1 MEDLAGALSRSA
13 DKPKNAFA
21 GKMAPLKDAVT
32 SGKFGSGKKGARSFR
47 SSVMP
52 DLLKGYGQHLPGNG
66 IDIDEVGRLG
76 PKFQQPLSDILV
88 QERLESFASA
98 TLDKVINKG
107 LTRPD
112 KVYKALSQNGSPIG
126 QSLRM
131 LNQSSGQGIAMAQ
144 FMNALQGQLR
154 GQLKKNFS
162 LASPLASGFVPFD
175 LMPFVRTIYPVY
187 TPLRNKIPRVPGQG
201 TYHRGKILSSITGSL
216 PGQLGALQDDST
228 SEFFGGSFASWP
240 NSLPASGTQNAYDLI
255 IPYKFFALTEGV
267 SWLQQFAGQGFD
279 DLYGLASLV
288 LLQEFMLLEEHDIL
302 ASSSQALAQPTAP
315 TAPARSA
322 GTGET
327 GLSGVTTN
335 VYIVVTALDYWGET
349 AYNVSNVTTTPT
361 TNGQVIDVT
370 INPVNGAI
378 GYAIYLATGGSN
390 PGRTSFW
397 RYTDTIPGGFTGSHK
412 VTLQGALPTSGANP
426 PAADTGTS
434 SANRQESLI
443 SVLSDRAYNGGSG
456 PYPGSGSSPAVN
468 AGYKNLSVGQVFG
481 ISVLQTALQQMFNG
495 QNGYLANPSEIIT
508 SANDAL
514 ALANSITSE
523 SVAAY
528 QLRVQQSEV
537 AGVLAGVAVSNVV
550 NPITRSMPEIL
561 VHPYLPQGNALLM
574 SYTLPQTQN
583 NLGNVVENV
592 MVQDYAQIGW
602 PVIDPTFRQ
611 SILRYGLLWFAAPQ
625 YCGLLGGLQQSAT
638 TPYS

>member
-1 MEDLAGALSRSA
+1 M
-13 DKPKNAFA
+13 
-21 GKMAPLKDAVT
+21 
-32 SGKFGSGKKGARSFR
+32 
-47 SSVMP
+47 MP

-76 PKFQQPLSDILV
+76 PKFQQPLNDILT
-88 QERLESFASA
+88 QERLEQFASA

-107 LTRPD
+107 LNRPD
-112 KVYKALSQNGSPIG
+112 KVYKSLSQNGSPIG
-126 QSLRM
+126 SSLRM

-144 FMNALQGQLR
+144 FMSALQGQLK
-154 GQLKKNFS
+154 GQLRKNFS
-162 LASPLASGFVPFD
+162 LASPLSSGFVPFD

-216 PGQLGALQDDST
+216 PGSLGALQDDST

-240 NSLPASGTQNAYDLI
+240 NSLPSSGTQNAYDLI
-255 IPYKFFALTEGV
+255 VPYKFFALTEGV

-302 ASSSQALAQPTAP
+302 ASSSQALSQPAAP
-315 TAPARSA
+315 TATPRTA
-322 GTGET
+322 GSNET
-327 GLSGVTTN
+327 AITGVTTDIY
-335 VYIVVTALDYWGET
+335 VVVTALDYWGET
-349 AYNVSNVTTTPT
+349 PYAGGNVTTVT
-361 TNGQVIDVT
+361 TWTSGDVLDVT
-370 INPVNGAI
+370 ITPVNGAI
-378 GYAIYLATGGSN
+378 GYAIYLATGASN
-390 PGRTSFW
+390 PGRTAFW
-397 RYTDTIPGGFTGSHK
+397 RYTLNTQGGFTGSHK
-412 VTLQGALPTSGANP
+412 VTIQGPLPTTGANP
-426 PAADTGTS
+426 PSADTGTGS
-434 SANRQESLI
+434 SNRQESLI

-495 QNGYLANPSEIIT
+495 ANGYLANPSEIIT

-611 SILRYGLLWFAAPQ
+611 SILRYGTFWFAAPQ
-625 YCGLLGGLQQSAT
+625 YCGLLGGLQRSAS